1 MRRKDREI
9 TDKIAIAE
17 FMDKE
22 QILRIAFYGEGDIDI
37 VRVNYVY

>member
-17 FMDKE
+17 FIDKE
-22 QILRIAFYGEGDIDI
+22 QILRIAFYDDSFKFW
-37 VRVNYVY
+37 YKY